1 MATLEL
7 KAEKREV
14 TGRSVKHLRSEGL
27 IPAVVYGYG
36 QETTHLQIEEKALH
50 KVLREAGTYQLIAL
64 KVGNSK
70 PQMTLARDIQRDVL
84 RYDYLHVDFY
94 AVQMDQKVTAQVPL
108 ILIGEAP
115 AVQDLGAILTQGLD
129 ELEIECLPGDLI
141 SSIEVSVD
149 GLVEFND
156 TVSVSD
162 LSLPDTVTVLSDPE
176 SMVAKVE
183 PPQLPEEEEEEE
195 EEELLV
201 SAEPEVIGEATEEE
215 AEEAEE

>member
-7 KAEKREV
+7 KADKREI
-14 TGRSVKHLRSEGL
+14 TGRSVKHLRSAGL
-27 IPAVVYGYG
+27 IPAVVYGQG
-36 QETTHLQIEEKALH
+36 LEATHLQIEEKALH

-70 PQMTLARDIQRDVL
+70 PQMTLARDVQRDVL
-84 RYDYLHVDFY
+84 RHDYLHVDFY
-94 AVQMDQKVTAQVPL
+94 TVQMDQKVTAQVPI
-108 ILIGEAP
+108 ILVGQSP
-115 AVQDLGAILTQGLD
+115 AVQEMGAILTQGLD

-141 SSIEVSVD
+141 SSMEVSVE

-162 LSLPDTVTVLSDPE
+162 LAVPDTVTVLSDPE

-201 SAEPEVIGEATEEE
+201 GAEPEVITEAKEEGE
-215 AEEAEE
+215 AEE

>member
-1 MATLEL
+1 
-7 KAEKREV
+7 
-14 TGRSVKHLRSEGL
+14 
-27 IPAVVYGYG
+27 
-36 QETTHLQIEEKALH
+36 
-50 KVLREAGTYQLIAL
+50 
-64 KVGNSK
+64 
-70 PQMTLARDIQRDVL
+70 
-84 RYDYLHVDFY
+84 
-94 AVQMDQKVTAQVPL
+94 
-108 ILIGEAP
+108 
-115 AVQDLGAILTQGLD
+115 
-129 ELEIECLPGDLI
+129 
-141 SSIEVSVD
+141 VD

-162 LSLPDTVTVLSDPE
+162 LSLPDTVTILSDQE